1 MTRPK
6 HPLAPSRNDAGVTLI
21 ELIVY
26 IILVSILSGIAVT
39 VLVNSWRTQ
48 EDVVTVTDAT
58 NKGQVMSSAIERA
71 VRNGLEYD
79 IANSGNTL
87 RVRTSLTGSLQC
99 QGFHLV
105 DGQPARFTASS
116 GALAADPDQWP
127 EWVTQ
132 VDAEVLSGGVVVPFF
147 ALPAGANST
156 VGFTFLI
163 PTESAP
169 VRFDGEVATRSVPT
183 GVSSPC
189 W

>member
-1 MTRPK
+1 MTPRTNSQHGPEG
-6 HPLAPSRNDAGVTLI
+6 GVTLI

-26 IILVSILSGIAVT
+26 VTLVALLSGVMTMILVNT
-39 VLVNSWRTQ
+39 WRTQ
-48 EDVVTVTDAT
+48 EDVVTLTDAT

-79 IANSGNTL
+79 IANGGNTL
-87 RVRTSLTGSLQC
+87 RVRTSLTGSLAC

-105 DGQPARFTASS
+105 DGQPARFTTSS

-127 EWVTQ
+127 EWVTA

-147 ALPAGANST
+147 TLPVGASST

-183 GVSSPC
+183 GGSSPC